1 VAYGSPLHLVNEK
14 QGEIF
19 VSFYELQGREKKLK
33 FEALVNFSVAPFRG
47 THSYFIFNFYLQHVP
62 TCFSGIKI
70 VEKSLLTEPSWSFG
84 GSQVGPQ
91 CYCSQ

>member
-1 VAYGSPLHLVNEK
+1 VASGSPLHLVNEK

-33 FEALVNFSVAPFRG
+33 FEALVNSSVAPFQG
-47 THSYFIFNFYLQHVP
+47 THSYFLFNFYLQHVP
-62 TCFSGIKI
+62 TCFSGINI